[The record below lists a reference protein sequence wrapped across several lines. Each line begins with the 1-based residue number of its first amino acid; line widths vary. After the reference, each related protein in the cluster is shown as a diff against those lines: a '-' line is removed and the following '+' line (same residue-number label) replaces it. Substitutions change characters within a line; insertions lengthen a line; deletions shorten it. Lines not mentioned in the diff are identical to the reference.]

1 MFGDR
6 PQLAVEILR
15 DLMGV
20 QLPDT
25 PLIRQEERTFNTRN
39 SDDIEVDLIFT
50 LGPPNEPAHAIIV
63 EIQQG
68 TSKDSRQ
75 LARYAAATWL
85 LLGCDVTVL
94 IVCPD
99 HKTAA
104 HYARPIES
112 GLTGYCLLPVV
123 LGPDG
128 IPAITDPQQAAAN
141 LDLAAMSVMIHGND
155 RKVVEAF
162 ATALADT
169 HDEHAPQYYEYAY
182 SIAAPEIRCLME
194 EIMTSTTW
202 PVYSPF
208 AREHFGRGLEEGQA
222 QGKAEGKAEGRAEG
236 RAEEAARMV
245 LLVLTAR
252 GFDVPDDTR
261 ARIVT
266 CADLAQLEDW
276 AVRAATTQTL
286 HDLFGERG

>member
-222 QGKAEGKAEGRAEG
+222 QGKAEGRAEG